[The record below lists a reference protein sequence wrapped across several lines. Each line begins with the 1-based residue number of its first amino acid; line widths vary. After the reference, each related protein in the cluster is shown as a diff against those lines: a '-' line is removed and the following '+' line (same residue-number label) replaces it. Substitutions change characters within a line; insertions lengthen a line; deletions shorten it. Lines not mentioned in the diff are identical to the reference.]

1 MKIKFICGDRHV
13 AKHFPPVPAS
23 KERPDW
29 YNKLGGWLGE
39 PMTSPP
45 TVKKCMPIY
54 DHITSGYIIYNPV
67 EMEIH
72 SGIRP
77 SNSGEEEITAFQRRF
92 PDAWEN
98 QEPQEG
104 HMHEQCPIH
113 VNEDE
118 RRDYITFSVPWRI
131 ETPPGYSCLI
141 QPPYYQFEKRFTLF
155 PGIVDT
161 DVIDVPWSNWPGH
174 MNTKAGEKVII
185 PPGTPIMQV
194 LPFKR
199 DEWEMETIVD
209 EQNVKRD
216 TSLKFFL
223 TNAYARIFH
232 KKKKFK

>member
-23 KERPDW
+23 KARPDW
-29 YNKLGGWLGE
+29 YNKLPGFLGQ
-39 PMTSPP
+39 PLQSPP
-45 TVKKCMPIY
+45 TIKKCMPVY
-54 DHITSGYIIYNPV
+54 DHITAGYIVYNPV
-67 EMEIH
+67 EQEIAC
-72 SGIRP
+72 GNRD
-77 SNSGEEEITAFQRRF
+77 NSDVVAFRRRF
-92 PDAWEN
+92 PDAWNN

-113 VNEDE
+113 VNENE

-141 QPPYYQFEKRFTLF
+141 QQPYFEFEKRFTLF

-161 DVIDVPWSNWPGH
+161 DTIDVPWVNWPGH
-174 MNTKAGEKVII
+174 MNTTDGESVKVQ
-185 PPGTPIMQV
+185 PGTPLMQII
-194 LPFKR
+194 PFKR
-199 DEWEMETIVD
+199 EDWEMEIEVD
-209 EQNVKRD
+209 ESGIKRD

-232 KKKKFK
+232 RKKSYK